1 VTRVIEALP
10 AGRFRAILPLDEEAG
25 GTFPI
30 IRAVLEGTQ
39 PGRVFADPESKTAF
53 VVNRFG
59 FARLLEADGRGE
71 HDAQVAALLTASCP
85 DLPSYIL
92 WYDPPARWQARL
104 DASGE
109 KVRRRERLRF
119 AFRREQAHYLTG
131 ALSCPEGFSIRAMNP
146 ALLERADKFD
156 LDLGGR
162 FWPSAQAFLGGAL
175 GMCVVRD
182 EDGEIASLCYAA
194 AVGGGSGEIDVVTDP
209 RFRGLGLG
217 TLAGQAFVRR
227 CADEGVVPAWDC
239 FTYNEGSVK
248 LAGKLGFVPDALYAF
263 YSFNIPVALAD
274 TSR

>member
-1 VTRVIEALP
+1 VNQVLETLP
-10 AGRFRAILPLDEEAG
+10 PERFGEILPLAEEAG

-30 IRAVLEGTQ
+30 IRAVLEGMQ

-71 HDAQVAALLTASCP
+71 HDAQVEALLTASGP
-85 DLPSYIL
+85 VLPSYLL
-92 WYDPPARWQARL
+92 WYDPPPRWQARL
-104 DASGE
+104 DASGDA
-109 KVRRRERLRF
+109 VRRRERLRF
-119 AFRREQAHYLTG
+119 AFRRERAPYL
-131 ALSCPEGFSIRAMNP
+131 AEAPSCPEGFSIRAMDP
-146 ALLERADKFD
+146 ALLTRADKFG

-162 FWPSAQAFLGGAL
+162 FWPSAESFLGGAL
-175 GMCVVRD
+175 GVCVVRD

-209 RFRGLGLG
+209 QFRGLGLG

-227 CADEGVVPAWDC
+227 CAAEGVVPAWDC
-239 FTYNEGSVK
+239 FTYNEGSAR
-248 LAGKLGFVPDALYAF
+248 LAEKLGFVPATRYAF

-274 TSR
+274 ASR

>member
-1 VTRVIEALP
+1 MTRVLEALP
-10 AGRFRAILPLDEEAG
+10 SGRFGEILPLAEEAG
-25 GTFPI
+25 GNFPI
-30 IRAVLEGTQ
+30 IGAVLEGAQ
-39 PGRVFADPESKTAF
+39 PGQVFADQELKTAF

-71 HDAQVAALLTASCP
+71 HDAEVAALLTASGP
-85 DLPSYIL
+85 VLPSYIL

-119 AFRREQAHYLTG
+119 AFREEQAPFL
-131 ALSCPEGFSIRAMNP
+131 AQAPSCPEGFSIRAMDS
-146 ALLERADKFD
+146 ALLGRADKFG

-162 FWPSAQAFLGGAL
+162 FWPSAEAFLAGAL
-175 GMCVVRD
+175 GVCVVRD

-209 RFRGLGLG
+209 EFRGLGLG
-217 TLAGQAFVRR
+217 TLAGPAFVRR
-227 CADEGVVPAWDC
+227 CMAEGVVPAWDC

-248 LAGKLGFVPDALYAF
+248 LAGKLGFVPDARYAF
-263 YSFNIPVALAD
+263 YSFNIPVALAGA
-274 TSR
+274 SR